1 MRTRQTAISLI
12 IAGLAAHFSP
22 VVAAEGPTKG
32 RLEMKIVADSSDNG
46 ATDGDGTAFKII
58 NHHEVVIKAD
68 LMFSHTDANDTIA
81 EGYKDASAALDAKMK
96 PLADSANK
104 IKSSGL
110 MGGGLME
117 SIEKCSEL
125 EDETKIQACM
135 MKAAAG
141 LQGQMQEKCKK
152 DPSLCAAIEDVQDED
167 NVSGVEAEARELQE
181 AMTKFRFYVASA
193 CTVEASVDY
202 RRHDQ
207 SASEAG
213 GLFRADRSSKTN
225 GLVRGTPSGG
235 SEPCTLEMVV
245 GPDNT
250 VSFAFALSDQLK
262 FPATHVNSPTTQDG
276 NKVKLLG
283 SEAFK
288 NSFKVIKQ
296 KSGSPVSFS
305 GDKNISVPAKTTK
318 VASITTTSSSKAKIT
333 WSIKLN

>member
-1 MRTRQTAISLI
+1 MRAYTTAISLL
-12 IAGLAAHFSP
+12 IAGFAAYGSP
-22 VVAAEGPTKG
+22 AAAAEGPTKG

-46 ATDGDGTAFKII
+46 ATDGDGTAFKIL
-58 NHHEVVIKAD
+58 NHHEVVVKAD
-68 LMFSHTDANDTIA
+68 LIFSHTDANDTIA
-81 EGYKDASAALDAKMK
+81 EGYKDASAALDAKTK
-96 PLADSANK
+96 PLENSANK

-110 MGGGLME
+110 MSGGLME

-125 EDETKIQACM
+125 KDEAKIQACM

-141 LQGQMQEKCKK
+141 LQSQMQEKCKK

-193 CTVEASVDY
+193 CAVEASIDY

-207 SASEAG
+207 SASEG
-213 GLFRADRSSKTN
+213 GGMFRADRSSKTN
-225 GLVRGTPSGG
+225 GLVRSASTGS

-245 GPDNT
+245 GPDST
-250 VSFAFALSDQLK
+250 ISFAFALSDRLK

-276 NKVKLLG
+276 DKVKLLG

-288 NSFKVIKQ
+288 NAFKVIKQ
-296 KSGSPVSFS
+296 KSTSPVSFS

>member
-1 MRTRQTAISLI
+1 MAAQLSP
-12 IAGLAAHFSP
+12 AG
-22 VVAAEGPTKG
+22 AAEGPTKG
-32 RLEMKIVADSSDNG
+32 RLEMKFVADSSDNG
-46 ATDGDGTAFKII
+46 KSDTDGTAFKIL
-58 NHHEVVIKAD
+58 NHHEVMIVAD
-68 LMFSHTDANDTIA
+68 LTFTHTDANDTVA
-81 EGYKDASAALDAKMK
+81 EGFKDASAALDAKMK
-96 PLADSANK
+96 PLENSANK

-110 MGGGLME
+110 MSDGLME

-125 EDETKIQACM
+125 EDETQIQACM

-167 NVSGVEAEARELQE
+167 NVSGVEAEAKALQE
-181 AMTKFRFYVASA
+181 AMTKFRFYVATS

-225 GLVRGTPSGG
+225 GFVRGISG
-235 SEPCTLEMVV
+235 SAAPCTLELAV

-250 VSFAFALSDQLK
+250 MSFAFALSDALK
-262 FPATHVNSPTTQDG
+262 FPATHIASPTTQEG
-276 NKVKLLG
+276 NHVRLL
-283 SEAFK
+283 SSAAFK
-288 NSFKVIKQ
+288 NSFKVIKK
-296 KSGSPVSFS
+296 KSVSPMSFS
-305 GDKNISVPAKTTK
+305 GDQNFTSPAKTTRDS
-318 VASITTTSSSKAKIT
+318 SITTTSSSKAKIT